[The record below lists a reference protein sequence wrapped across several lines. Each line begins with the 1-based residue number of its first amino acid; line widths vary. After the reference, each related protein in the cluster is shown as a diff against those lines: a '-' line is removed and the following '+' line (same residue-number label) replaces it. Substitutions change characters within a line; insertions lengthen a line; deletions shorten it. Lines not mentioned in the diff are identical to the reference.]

1 MTTQTFALDQP
12 VPHATTRLAPRFF
25 IGFVLLLGASICWL
39 LIYGW
44 LGWRFWARGVDLSDG
59 VSQGLLIL
67 SVVLGAV
74 TVFGWFWFWPRR
86 YAWRQ
91 LRRRVPG
98 LDELKTM
105 DPFAFEAFIAQEIF
119 VPRGYTVQNT
129 QDVKDGGVDL
139 LVIDGAG
146 TTSIVQCKRY
156 KHTVGEPFVRDLYG
170 TLIHDRADHAYLF
183 ATSDISAEAREFAA
197 DKPITL
203 IDGDELI
210 QLLKQGSSV
219 NPETFDLL
227 SDITDQ
233 ETIAVNRSI
242 REVRDLNRRF
252 GVGRW
257 RKRKGIAM
265 IQFKLSGRV
274 VRAEVHWYEAQ
285 GVGSVRWK
293 VKRELK

>member
-12 VPHATTRLAPRFF
+12 VLHTTTRLAPRFV

-44 LGWRFWARGVDLSDG
+44 LGWHFWVRGVNLSDG

-91 LRRRVPG
+91 SRRRVPG

-105 DPFAFEAFIAQEIF
+105 EPFAFEAFIAQEIF
-119 VPRGYTVQNT
+119 VARGYTVQNV
-129 QDVKDGGVDL
+129 QDVKDGGVDV
-139 LVIDGAG
+139 LVTDGAG
-146 TTSIVQCKRY
+146 VTSIVQCKRY

-170 TLIHDRADHAYLF
+170 TLIHNRADPRLSLRHQRDQRRGTGVCGGQADHVNRWG
-183 ATSDISAEAREFAA
+183 ATDPTFGARISV
-197 DKPITL
+197 KPEI
-203 IDGDELI
+203 
-210 QLLKQGSSV
+210 
-219 NPETFDLL
+219 FDLP

-257 RKRKGIAM
+257 RRRKGIAM

-293 VKRELK
+293 VKRELT